1 MLETKK
7 KTKKK
12 FRWFKKVNFQKLDL
26 NDKKTWNIKILKS
39 SSLIHLAWQGL
50 PNYEDSYHL
59 KNNLKSNYEFIKY
72 MIKEGTA
79 DILITGTCLEYGKY
93 NGKLYSN
100 QKLSQK
106 SHTLKPR
113 IY

>member
-1 MLETKK
+1 MPGKAT
-7 KTKKK
+7 
-12 FRWFKKVNFQKLDL
+12 
-26 NDKKTWNIKILKS
+26 
-39 SSLIHLAWQGL
+39 
-50 PNYEDSYHL
+50 NYEDSYHL

-100 QKLSQK
+100 QKTFPK
-106 SHTLKPR
+106 SHTLKPG
-113 IY
+113 YTEKKSSEFK